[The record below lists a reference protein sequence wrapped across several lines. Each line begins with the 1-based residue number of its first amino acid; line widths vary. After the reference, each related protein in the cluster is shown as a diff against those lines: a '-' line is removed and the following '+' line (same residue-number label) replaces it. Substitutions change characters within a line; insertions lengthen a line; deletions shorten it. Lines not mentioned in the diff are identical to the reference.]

1 MTPAE
6 TEWQIQR
13 MVHRTKEAVDQ
24 TLRVITVLLPEVDTW
39 RSTAGGGEKGAV
51 IVCVCTKAFN
61 NKKLKFSKLIDS
73 VFFPDMATL
82 GGLIGELSVCCQSIG
97 MQWYA

>member
-24 TLRVITVLLPEVDTW
+24 TLRVITVLLPEVDAW

-82 GGLIGELSVCCQSIG
+82 GGLIGELSVCCHL
-97 MQWYA
+97 A

>member
-24 TLRVITVLLPEVDTW
+24 TLRVITVLLPEVDAW
-39 RSTAGGGEKGAV
+39 RSTAGGGEKEV
-51 IVCVCTKAFN
+51 FTKDIRYMPPA
-61 NKKLKFSKLIDS
+61 
-73 VFFPDMATL
+73 
-82 GGLIGELSVCCQSIG
+82 
-97 MQWYA
+97 W